1 MSLDKL
7 KQLKQNAKKV
17 EVVESVIENIEE
29 LIQSSDKP
37 LDRKQIKKE
46 EILNFIAQGSR
57 PTQAAIMV
65 GIHYTTLREWIKEDP
80 KFQLEIEQA
89 GLSLRSRLVDVLATA
104 AINERDWKAALK
116 LLEKLFPEE
125 FGEKQTLEITR
136 GEDKKSIVEE
146 MVRQIKGIE
155 APVESKDDDDAESE

>member
-1 MSLDKL
+1 MSLDRLKKL
-7 KQLKQNAKKV
+7 KQKAEFVESTIEKV
-17 EVVESVIENIEE
+17 EQLIE
-29 LIQSSDKP
+29 SSDQP
-37 LDRKQIKKE
+37 LDRKDIKKE
-46 EILNFIAQGSR
+46 EILNIIAKGNR

-65 GIHYTTLREWIKEDP
+65 GIHYSTLKNWIKEDP

-89 GLSLRSRLVDVLATA
+89 GLSLRSRLVDVVVNA
-104 AINERDWKAALK
+104 AINEGDWKAAIK
-116 LLEKLFPEE
+116 LLEKLFREE
-125 FGEKQTLEITR
+125 FGEKQILEITR

>member
-1 MSLDKL
+1 MSLDRRKKL
-7 KQLKQNAKKV
+7 KQRAEFVESTIEKV
-17 EVVESVIENIEE
+17 EPLIE
-29 LIQSSDKP
+29 SSDQS
-37 LDRKQIKKE
+37 LDRKDIKKE
-46 EILNFIAQGSR
+46 EILNFIAHGSR

-65 GIHYTTLREWIKEDP
+65 GIHYNTLRNWIKEDP

-104 AINERDWKAALK
+104 AINDRDWKAALK

>member
-1 MSLDKL
+1 MSLDRLKKL
-7 KQLKQNAKKV
+7 KQKAEFVESTIEKV
-17 EVVESVIENIEE
+17 EQLIE
-29 LIQSSDKP
+29 SSDQP
-37 LDRKQIKKE
+37 LDRKDIKKE
-46 EILNFIAQGSR
+46 EILNIIAKGNR

-65 GIHYTTLREWIKEDP
+65 GIHYNTLKNWIKEDP

-89 GLSLRSRLVDVLATA
+89 GLSLRSRLVDVVVNA
-104 AINERDWKAALK
+104 AINEGDWKAAIK
-116 LLEKLFPEE
+116 LLEKLFREE
-125 FGEKQTLEITR
+125 FGEKQILEITR

>member
-1 MSLDKL
+1 MSLDRLKKL
-7 KQLKQNAKKV
+7 KQKAEFVESTIEKV
-17 EVVESVIENIEE
+17 EQLIE
-29 LIQSSDKP
+29 SSDQP
-37 LDRKQIKKE
+37 LDRKNLKKE

-104 AINERDWKAALK
+104 AINDRDWKAALK

>member
-17 EVVESVIENIEE
+17 EVVESVVENIEE

-46 EILNFIAQGSR
+46 EILNFIAKGNR
-57 PTQAAIMV
+57 PTQAAILV
-65 GIHYTTLREWIKEDP
+65 GIDYKTFRNWIKEDS

-104 AINERDWKAALK
+104 AINDRDWKAALK
-116 LLEKLFPEE
+116 LLEKLFSEE

-155 APVESKDDDDAESE
+155 APVESKDDDDVESE

>member
-1 MSLDKL
+1 MSLDRLKKL
-7 KQLKQNAKKV
+7 KQKAEIVESTIEKV
-17 EVVESVIENIEE
+17 EQ
-29 LIQSSDKP
+29 LIKSSDQP
-37 LDRKQIKKE
+37 LDRKNLKKE

-65 GIHYTTLREWIKEDP
+65 GIHYTTLREWMKADP

-104 AINERDWKAALK
+104 AINDRDWKAALK

>member
-1 MSLDKL
+1 MSLDRLKKL
-7 KQLKQNAKKV
+7 KQKAEIVESTIEKV
-17 EVVESVIENIEE
+17 EQLIE
-29 LIQSSDKP
+29 SSDQP
-37 LDRKQIKKE
+37 LDTKDLKKE
-46 EILNFIAQGSR
+46 EILNIIARGSK
-57 PTQAAIMV
+57 PSQAAIMV
-65 GIHYTTLREWIKEDP
+65 GIHYNTLRNWIKEDP

-104 AINERDWKAALK
+104 AINDRDWKAALK
-116 LLEKLFPEE
+116 LLEKLFREE

-155 APVESKDDDDAESE
+155 APEESKDDDDAESE